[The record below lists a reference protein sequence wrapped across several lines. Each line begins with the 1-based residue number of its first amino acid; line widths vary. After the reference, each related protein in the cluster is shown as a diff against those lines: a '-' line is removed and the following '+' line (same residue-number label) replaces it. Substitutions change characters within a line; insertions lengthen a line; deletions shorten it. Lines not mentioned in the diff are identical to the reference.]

1 MLAGRW
7 RQIWDSRMGF
17 GWRAALMLGAAVC
30 LSACATAKPVVEECK
45 EPPPI
50 ALLLEASER
59 LNPDDRGNS
68 LSTIVQVLQ
77 LKDIRRL
84 EASDFQDVWQ
94 RPKEVLEDDLI
105 ASDELTLQ
113 PGQSL
118 TRQLARDPKTTY
130 IVVVGVFRR
139 PAGQVW
145 RSLLRL
151 PEVTPELCAAVK
163 KPGAQ
168 PPPLHFYLEDYR
180 VEARGRAEG
189 RG

>member
-7 RQIWDSRMGF
+7 QQVWGSGGGC
-17 GWRAALMLGAAVC
+17 GWRVALTLGFVVWLGA
-30 LSACATAKPVVEECK
+30 CAHAAAPAEPCK

-50 ALLLEASER
+50 SVLLEASDR

-84 EASDFQDVWQ
+84 EAAESQDVYQ
-94 RPKEVLEDDLI
+94 RPKEVLEEDLI
-105 ASDELTLQ
+105 ASDELTLE
-113 PGQSL
+113 PGQTL
-118 TRQLARDPKTTY
+118 TRQLSRDPKANF
-130 IVVVGVFRR
+130 IVVLGVFRR

-145 RSLLRL
+145 RSIQRL
-151 PEVTPELCAAVK
+151 PEITPELCDAAK
-163 KPGAQ
+163 KPGRL
-168 PPPLHFYLEDYR
+168 PPLHFYLEDYR

>member
-1 MLAGRW
+1 MRAGRW
-7 RQIWDSRMGF
+7 RQIWDSCGGIGSRVALAL
-17 GWRAALMLGAAVC
+17 AASVW
-30 LSACATAKPVVEECK
+30 LSACATAKPAAEPCK

-50 ALLLEASER
+50 AVLLEASER

-84 EASDFQDVWQ
+84 EAAEFQDVWQ
-94 RPKEVLEDDLI
+94 RSKEVLEDDLI

-118 TRQLARDPKTTY
+118 TRQLARDPKATY
-130 IVVVGVFRR
+130 VVVLGVFRK

-145 RSLLRL
+145 RSILRL
-151 PEVTPELCAAVK
+151 PEVTPELCAAAK
-163 KPGAQ
+163 KPGLP

-189 RG
+189 R

>member
-7 RQIWDSRMGF
+7 RQIGDSWGGF
-17 GWRAALMLGAAVC
+17 LGRVTLVLGAAVW
-30 LSACATAKPVVEECK
+30 LGACATTPPPVAPCK

-50 ALLLEASER
+50 AVLLEASER

-84 EASDFQDVWQ
+84 EASEFQDVWQ
-94 RPKEVLEDDLI
+94 RSKEVLEDDLI
-105 ASDELTLQ
+105 ASDELTLE
-113 PGQSL
+113 PGQRL
-118 TRQLARDPKTTY
+118 TRQLARDPKATY
-130 IVVVGVFRR
+130 IVVLGVFRR

-145 RSLLRL
+145 RSILRL
-151 PEVTPELCAAVK
+151 QEVTPELCAAAK

>member
-7 RQIWDSRMGF
+7 RQIGDSCGGI
-17 GWRAALMLGAAVC
+17 GWRVALVLGASVW
-30 LSACATAKPVVEECK
+30 LSACAAAKQEAAPCK

-50 ALLLEASER
+50 AVLLEASER

-84 EASDFQDVWQ
+84 EASEFQDVWQ
-94 RPKEVLEDDLI
+94 RSKEVLEDDLI
-105 ASDELTLQ
+105 AADELTLQ

-118 TRQLARDPKTTY
+118 TRQLARDPKATY
-130 IVVVGVFRR
+130 IVVLGVFRK

-145 RSLLRL
+145 RSILRL
-151 PEVTPELCAAVK
+151 PEVTPELCDAAK